1 MRQRLGGSRP
11 WQPWLDEHTGNNN
24 NRAVLAGDGPGPT
37 WRYISVRTQIA
48 LENVGRLIDGR
59 NENPFEL
66 LGPHEIIDNGRRALA
81 VRAYLPHSTQAW
93 VLDPGTTTGVSQ
105 PMRRIHPAGLFEA
118 ICPLPPDGSAGKYLL
133 QTADESGNRATMHD
147 PYAFPNVLTEY
158 DLYLL
163 NEGTHWRSYDRL
175 GAHLRAIDGV
185 QGVNFAVWAPN
196 ATGVSIIGDF
206 NAWDGRRHPMRKHVP
221 SGFWELFVPG
231 LGEDTL
237 YKYRVKHGDQ
247 VFEKS
252 DPYGFAAELP
262 PRTASKVVNL
272 DRYHWTDGDW
282 MSRRTEI
289 NKFDAPLSFYEVH
302 LGSWRRPGDDHH
314 RWMTYRELAHELVA
328 YAKDMGFT
336 HLELLP
342 VSEHPFSG
350 SWGYQT
356 VGYYAPTS
364 RYGTPQD
371 FMYFVD
377 HCHQNGLGVVLDWV
391 PAHFPRDGHGLRLFD
406 GTALYEHSD
415 PRKGEH
421 KDWGTL
427 IFNYGRHEVRNFLLS
442 NALFWLDKYHID
454 GLRVDAVASMIYL
467 DYSREPGEWIPNQF
481 GGREN
486 LEAIDLLKELNTQ
499 THLQYPGTM
508 TIAEESTAWPG
519 VSRPTYVGGLG
530 FSLKW
535 NMGWMNDTI
544 RYMRHEPVHRK
555 YHHDELTFSLIYA
568 FHENFVLPLSHDE
581 VVHGKGSLLDQMPGD
596 LWQKFANL
604 RMLFAYMWTH
614 PGKKLLFMGSEFG
627 QWNEWNYDTSL
638 QWDLLQWES
647 HQGLQRMVKDVNH
660 LYQREPALHQVDF
673 EHTGFEWIDCHSCDE
688 SVLGYVRRGREPHDF
703 LLVCCNFT
711 PTPRLQHRIGVPERC
726 WYEEIFNSDSTYYG
740 GSNLGN
746 GPGILAEDLPS
757 HGRPHSVQLV
767 LPPLA
772 VTVLKPRR

>member
-1 MRQRLGGSRP
+1 MR
-11 WQPWLDEHTGNNN
+11 T
-24 NRAVLAGDGPGPT
+24 T
-37 WRYISVRTQIA
+37 IA
-48 LENVGRLIDGR
+48 LDHVGRLIEERD
-59 NENPFEL
+59 ENPFGL
-66 LGPHEIIDNGRRALA
+66 LGPHVVEDQGRQALA
-81 VRAYLPHSTQAW
+81 VRAYLPHSAQAW
-93 VLDPGTTTGVSQ
+93 VVDPAQAPGVPQ

-118 ICPLPPDGSAGKYLL
+118 ICPLPANGSANKYLL
-133 QTADESGNRATMHD
+133 QTTDESGNRTSMHD

-163 NEGTHWRSYDRL
+163 SEGTHWRSYDRL
-175 GAHLRAIDGV
+175 GAQLRTVDGV

-196 ATGVSIIGDF
+196 ATSVSVIGDF
-206 NAWDGRRHPMRKHVP
+206 NNWDGRRHPMRKHIP

-231 LGEDTL
+231 LGEGTL
-237 YKYRVKHGDQ
+237 YKYRVKHGGE

-262 PRTASKVVNL
+262 PRTASKVVSL
-272 DRYHWTDGDW
+272 DRYQWADRDW
-282 MSRRTEI
+282 MTRRQDI

-314 RWMTYRELAHELVA
+314 RWMTYRELAHDLVD
-328 YAKDMGFT
+328 YAKEMGFT

-342 VSEHPFSG
+342 VAEHPFSG

-356 VGYYAPTS
+356 VGYFAPTS
-364 RYGTPQD
+364 RYGTPED

-377 HCHQNGLGVVLDWV
+377 HCHQSGLGVILDWV
-391 PAHFPRDGHGLRLFD
+391 PAHFPRDGHGLARFD
-406 GTALYEHSD
+406 GTALYEHAD

-467 DYSREPGEWIPNQF
+467 DYSREPGQWIPNQF

-486 LEAIDLLKELNTQ
+486 LEAIDLLKELNVQ
-499 THLQYPGTM
+499 THSQYPGTL

-535 NMGWMNDTI
+535 NMGWMNDTT
-544 RYMRHEPVHRK
+544 RYFRHDPIHRK

-581 VVHGKGSLLDQMPGD
+581 VVHGKGSILDQMPGD
-596 LWQKFANL
+596 LWQKFANMRL
-604 RMLFAYMWTH
+604 LYSYMWTH
-614 PGKKLLFMGSEFG
+614 PGKKLLFMGDEFG

-647 HQGLQRMVKDVNH
+647 HQGVQRMVRDINQM
-660 LYQREPALHQVDF
+660 YRREPALFEVDF
-673 EHTGFEWIDCHSCDE
+673 EHTGFEWIDCHNCDE
-688 SVLGYVRRGREPHDF
+688 SILGYVRRAKDPNDF
-703 LLVCCNFT
+703 LVIACNFT
-711 PTPRLQHRIGVPERC
+711 PTPRLQHRLGVPELC
-726 WYEEIFNSDSTYYG
+726 WYEEIFNSDSMYYS

-746 GPGILAEDLPS
+746 GPGIMAEELSS
-757 HGRPHSVQLV
+757 HGRPASIQLA

-772 VTVLKPRR
+772 LTVLKPRR